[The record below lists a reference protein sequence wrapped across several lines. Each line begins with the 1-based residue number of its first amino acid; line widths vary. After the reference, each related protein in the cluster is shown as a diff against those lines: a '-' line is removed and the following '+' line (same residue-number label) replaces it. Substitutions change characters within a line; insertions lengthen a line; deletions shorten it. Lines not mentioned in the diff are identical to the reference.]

1 MEVVNGMMHQIGTNL
16 DLSIVPEVLVAY
28 KWVFLVMLFGFFTH
42 WVSQKWKDRLK
53 DAFIAAP
60 LWLKIVISAIVVV
73 IVYQS
78 ISADMQP
85 FIYFQF

>member
-1 MEVVNGMMHQIGTNL
+1 MMHQIGTNL

-42 WVSQKWKDRLK
+42 WVSDKWKDRLK
-53 DAFIAAP
+53 NGFIAAP
-60 LWLKIVISAIVVV
+60 LWLKIVISAIIVI